1 MANDKNNTPK
11 KATAT
16 APAPVAPAT
25 PVADG
30 AATPVEPKAPTA
42 KQILVEMVQRF
53 TKENTDTG
61 AIVKLFGKELTDK
74 VIAFGASVRTASVRG
89 LSAEDRLT
97 NVTALINAHWK
108 AMPATQE
115 GAIYEKWQDEGLAL
129 LNRQKRIK
137 REIKEGGAS
146 RGQGG
151 KANNEVKA

>member
-16 APAPVAPAT
+16 APAPVASATPAT
-25 PVADG
+25 P
-30 AATPVEPKAPTA
+30 ATPTEVKPPTA

-53 TKENTDTG
+53 TTENTDTG

-74 VIAFGASVRTASVRG
+74 VIAFGASVKTSAVRG
-89 LSAEDRLT
+89 LSAEQRLE

-108 AMPATQE
+108 QMPADVKSAE
-115 GAIYEKWQDEGLAL
+115 YEKWQDEGLAM